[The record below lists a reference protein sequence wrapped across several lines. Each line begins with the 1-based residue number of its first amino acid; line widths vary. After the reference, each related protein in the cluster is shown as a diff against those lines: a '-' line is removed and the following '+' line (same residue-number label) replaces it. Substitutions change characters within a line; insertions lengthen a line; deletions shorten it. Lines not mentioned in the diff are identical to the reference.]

1 MEVRVAQACQLVK
14 MKKGAD
20 KFSFPYARIGAV
32 DLSQLRLFCQI
43 AQTRSLTRAAALL
56 GVTQSAASQS
66 VRELE
71 ARLGVQLLDRSSRP
85 VALTPAGRLFYE
97 FCRDVLRRKDEFD
110 AALGRLKGE
119 LTGVVRVAAI
129 YSVGLSEM
137 TELRQ
142 NFGRRHPEARLEVEY
157 LRPEKV
163 YEAVQQG
170 RADLGLVSYPQSSRV
185 IAARP
190 WRMERMV
197 AALDPRHP
205 LALREVLRPQDLQG
219 ASFVTFDED
228 LPIRRHID
236 RFLRDQG
243 VEVRIVMHFDNI
255 PAVKEAVAAGA
266 GVSILPWP
274 ILQEEVRHGRL
285 VALRLEPAP
294 MRPVG
299 IIHLRRKQFH
309 PAAQAF
315 LALLEERR
323 EAA

>member
-1 MEVRVAQACQLVK
+1 ME
-14 MKKGAD
+14 
-20 KFSFPYARIGAV
+20 
-32 DLSQLRLFCQI
+32 LSQLRLFYQI
-43 AQTRSLTRAAALL
+43 AQTRSLTRAAALA

-71 ARLGVQLLDRSSRP
+71 SRLGARLLDRSTRP
-85 VALTPAGRLFYE
+85 VTLTPAGRLFYE

-110 AALGRLKGE
+110 AALDQLKGE
-119 LTGVVRVAAI
+119 LAGVVRVAAI
-129 YSVGLSEM
+129 YSVGISEM
-137 TELRQ
+137 AELRE
-142 NFGRRHPEARLEVEY
+142 NFSRRHPEARLVVEY

-163 YEAVQQG
+163 YEAVQQR
-170 RADLGLVSYPQSSRV
+170 RADLGLVSYPKSSRAV
-185 IAARP
+185 VARP

-197 AALDPRHP
+197 VALDPRHP

-219 ASFVTFDED
+219 AGFVTFDED

-266 GVSILPWP
+266 GISILPWP
-274 ILQEEVRHGRL
+274 ILQDEVRQGRL

-294 MRPVG
+294 TRPVG
-299 IIHLRRKQFH
+299 IIHLRRKHFQ

-315 LALLEERR
+315 LDLLEERR